1 LAALSSQ
8 PPKPAGARLGRAGLT
23 ATARAEQNSHAMDA
37 SLLERS
43 RSHAI
48 GVKLD
53 RLWSK

>member
-1 LAALSSQ
+1 
-8 PPKPAGARLGRAGLT
+8 LT
-23 ATARAEQNSHAMDA
+23 AKARAEQNSHAMDA

-43 RSHAI
+43 QIGHAI